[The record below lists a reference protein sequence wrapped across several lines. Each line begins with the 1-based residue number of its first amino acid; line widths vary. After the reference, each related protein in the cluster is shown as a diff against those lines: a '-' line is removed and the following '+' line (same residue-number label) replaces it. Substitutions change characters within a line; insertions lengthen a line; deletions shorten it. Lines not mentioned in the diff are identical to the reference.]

1 MASLSRL
8 KDFVEELHIKISHQ
22 NYLEL
27 IDLID
32 DVENDVKEIEDEL
45 NQEKRVI
52 GFRCS

>member
-1 MASLSRL
+1 MEKLEQLREFI
-8 KDFVEELHIKISHQ
+8 DELHIKISHQ

-45 NQEKRVI
+45 NQEKRII
-52 GFRCS
+52 GLRCS